1 MRITANVSI
10 GVSRGKESEEINMT
24 SKEYKDLSV
33 KEFTKAAEIYESD
46 NAGVYN
52 MCKKDYPDVLKRAIS
67 RSSGLRL
74 RHRTD
79 ADPSASEVSRKALHG
94 Y

>member
-52 MCKKDYPDVLKRAIS
+52 MCKKDYPDVLAELEKRA
-67 RSSGLRL
+67 
-74 RHRTD
+74 
-79 ADPSASEVSRKALHG
+79 V
-94 Y
+94 